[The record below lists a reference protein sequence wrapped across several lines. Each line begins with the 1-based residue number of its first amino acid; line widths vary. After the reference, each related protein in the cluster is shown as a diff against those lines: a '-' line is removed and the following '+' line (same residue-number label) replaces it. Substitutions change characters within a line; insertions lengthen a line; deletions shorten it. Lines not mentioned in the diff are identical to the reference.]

1 MADTFYSVPLGANN
15 PDDVTQGSSTSS
27 EAIELRSVD
36 GSGITKLQ
44 LLNAVKVISDF
55 IVEDDEPL

>member
-1 MADTFYSVPLGANN
+1 MADTFYSVTLGETT
-15 PDDVTQGSSTSS
+15 PDEVTKGAATSS

-44 LLNAVKVISDF
+44 LLNGLKAIEMF
-55 IVEDDEPL
+55 IIRDDEPA